1 MNMKKQ
7 LTQGIL
13 AASLSF
19 LVWSCNQS
27 DPAPKGDYVDG
38 VFVTTIGNFF
48 DNNGSLSFFKRENR
62 TADIDVYATVNGS
75 ALQGGIQDYAYMEG
89 KGILTVDNSSAG
101 LDKVEIV
108 DANTFE
114 KIASIGAPDIENPRK
129 VAFATASKAYVSCWG
144 TNGDYTYST
153 GYIAVIDLSTNKVIK
168 KINIAKGPEKLLLH
182 AGKLYVGTTDYTN
195 GKTLTVIDTNTDEI
209 VKTVEFEGAP
219 APIGIDANGRLW
231 VGAGRGISKVSLDS
245 YAKGTLNAGNDVSKL
260 LANMTFSL
268 DKKTIFFMLTS
279 DFGTKGQVYK
289 VGIDDSVIDMS
300 KPFINRF
307 FTGLDVDPK
316 QGLIYAA
323 VDPDPVQSGYAVRYR
338 TDGSVVDSIKVGASP
353 IGFVFR

>member
-7 LTQGIL
+7 LAKGLL
-13 AASLSF
+13 AASVSF

-27 DPAPKGDYVDG
+27 DPTPKGDYVDG

-62 TADIDVYATVNGS
+62 TADLDVYATVNGS
-75 ALQGGIQDYAYMEG
+75 ALQGGIQGYAYMEG
-89 KGILTVDNSSAG
+89 KGILTVDNSSTG

-108 DANTFE
+108 DANSFE
-114 KIASIGAPDIENPRK
+114 KMASIGAPDIENPRK

-144 TNGDYTYST
+144 TNANFLYAT
-153 GYIAVIDLSTNKVIK
+153 GYIAVIDLSTNKVVK
-168 KINIAKGPEKLLLH
+168 KINIAKGPEKLLVH

-195 GKTLTVIDTNTDEI
+195 GNTLTVIDTNTDEI
-209 VKTVEFEGAP
+209 VKTVQFEGAP
-219 APIGIDANGRLW
+219 SPIGIDANGRLW
-231 VGAGRGISKVSLDS
+231 VGAGRSISKVSLDT
-245 YAKGTLNAGNDVSKL
+245 YEKGTLYAGTDASKMVGNL
-260 LANMTFSL
+260 TFSI
-268 DKKTIFFMLTS
+268 DKKTIVFMLTS
-279 DFGTKGQVYK
+279 DFATKGQVYK
-289 VGIDDSVIDMS
+289 VGIDDSVIDVS
-300 KPFINRF
+300 KPLINRN
-307 FTGLDVDPK
+307 FTGLDIDPK

-323 VDPDPVQSGYAVRYR
+323 VDPSPVQSGYAVRYR